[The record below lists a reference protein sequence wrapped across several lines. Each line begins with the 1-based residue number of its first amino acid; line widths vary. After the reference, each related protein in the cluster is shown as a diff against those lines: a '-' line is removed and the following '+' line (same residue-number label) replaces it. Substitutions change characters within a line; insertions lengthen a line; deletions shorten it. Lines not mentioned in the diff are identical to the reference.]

1 MATPR
6 YPKQAWL
13 STKKPSNNYNS
24 QEDPWYLGLP
34 DWNQGAPKFD
44 GLCVY
49 PRYDHFP
56 HFNRYILCLSSPG
69 RSQLR
74 HPFSSSRSRAC
85 QGLQHCDRPN
95 NLRPMG
101 HKLQDPISHQQHRN
115 IRTSIVIIVYFKFV
129 TYVWYYT
136 FVLCL
141 ILLGGILDL
150 IHFHTRHLRLQ
161 TPKPRVTAAMEPTC
175 NFSARKKKVLKQ
187 GPQLGPQHAATT
199 CQRSV
204 PSSRQ
209 ILKFKFCT
217 NGRLAKKNVSQSMH
231 FPTAKGSWHHP
242 LNPQTSSSA
251 CSACCQGQL
260 VSLYNYGLHMPHAS
274 RETMIYPN
282 FGGFKPEKMWSPFSC
297 SLDRVNYWM
306 SSFWG
311 SVSECLLWSRD
322 RFERF
327 GLVGWNHWQ
336 KRPSKIC

>member
-1 MATPR
+1 MVYYHHFPYLNFKVGESHHIQTDACCCG

-95 NLRPMG
+95 NLGPMG

-115 IRTSIVIIVYFKFV
+115 IRTSIVVMIVYFEFV

-141 ILLGGILDL
+141 ILFGGILDL
-150 IHFHTRHLRLQ
+150 IHFHTR
-161 TPKPRVTAAMEPTC
+161 
-175 NFSARKKKVLKQ
+175 
-187 GPQLGPQHAATT
+187 
-199 CQRSV
+199 
-204 PSSRQ
+204 
-209 ILKFKFCT
+209 
-217 NGRLAKKNVSQSMH
+217 
-231 FPTAKGSWHHP
+231 
-242 LNPQTSSSA
+242 
-251 CSACCQGQL
+251 
-260 VSLYNYGLHMPHAS
+260 
-274 RETMIYPN
+274 IYPASAIPGAQTTSN
-282 FGGFKPEKMWSPFSC
+282 CRHGTD
-297 SLDRVNYWM
+297 L
-306 SSFWG
+306 
-311 SVSECLLWSRD
+311 
-322 RFERF
+322 
-327 GLVGWNHWQ
+327 
-336 KRPSKIC
+336 